1 MSRITQLE
9 DDIKIGCKNNNEYKI
24 QLNAIRD
31 KVYALKVSDRKCL
44 LDAVDS
50 AEEVIET
57 LFHRYK

>member
-9 DDIKIGCKNNNEYKI
+9 DDIKIGCKNNEEYKI

-31 KVYALKVSDRKCL
+31 KVYLLKVNNSKYW
-44 LDAVDS
+44 LDAVDA